1 MNRHITQA
9 AVIGAGVMGAQIA
22 GVLANHGV
30 NVLLLDVATGEKGAG
45 AAVRNQRAL
54 GGVQSLAK
62 LKPAPLTMATHL
74 ARIRAGNL
82 EDDVA
87 GLGKC
92 QWIIEAVTEK
102 MAVKQAVMTA
112 VEQHRAPGS
121 LVTSNTSGLSL
132 KDIAEGRS
140 ADFRK
145 HFCGVHFF
153 NPPRYM
159 KLVELT
165 PGPATDPA
173 VLEFLNEFIHRKLGK
188 GVVIARD
195 TPDFIANRIGVYA
208 LLVNI
213 RAMEAMKL
221 SATAVDALTGPLIG
235 RAKSATL
242 RTADVVGLDVIGLVA
257 ESLYAALGQ
266 DPERAMF
273 KTPDSVAGLVKAGK
287 LGQKSGAGF
296 YTKDKASGAILE
308 FDFATNNYGP
318 AAKAAFAS
326 VELAKTQKTLAEKL
340 KVLIAAQDAAGEF
353 TRKTLAPAL
362 AYAAERL
369 DEIADDVVAV
379 DNALKWGFGWEAG
392 PFEIWDLLGVKETCG
407 LITAL
412 GRKIPAAAQA
422 VLNAGCNSF
431 YRREA
436 GETYYFVPAAKA
448 EKQLPRPATAIRLQ
462 DCRDKGKVV
471 LENAGASLIDI
482 GDGIGCLEFHTK
494 MNAIGLETLNLTR
507 QAVTKAEQE
516 FRGMVVANEGDAF
529 SAGAN
534 LVWLLMAATDGEFDE
549 IELMIRLFQQ
559 ATMGLRNSKVPV
571 VVAPRGLALGGGCE
585 YVLHGHAVVSH
596 EELYI
601 GLVELGV
608 GLIPAGGGTKEMA
621 RRLARNCLANGGT
634 AIDQNKLKEVFTL
647 IATAKTSA
655 SAEEARQMGIL
666 EADAQL
672 EPSEDCLTW
681 SAKQKAIELA
691 QSGWRPPEP
700 NQEFIVA
707 GSTGLATC
715 KMYAYMM
722 REAGHASVYDEF
734 LAGQLAYVLCGGD
747 LPGQPKVTEQYV
759 LDLEREVFLKLCGR
773 KESRERIQHILKT
786 GKPLRN

>member
-1 MNRHITQA
+1 
-9 AVIGAGVMGAQIA
+9 
-22 GVLANHGV
+22 
-30 NVLLLDVATGEKGAG
+30 
-45 AAVRNQRAL
+45 
-54 GGVQSLAK
+54 
-62 LKPAPLTMATHL
+62 
-74 ARIRAGNL
+74 
-82 EDDVA
+82 
-87 GLGKC
+87 
-92 QWIIEAVTEK
+92 
-102 MAVKQAVMTA
+102 
-112 VEQHRAPGS
+112 
-121 LVTSNTSGLSL
+121 SNTSGLSL
-132 KDIAEGRS
+132 KGIAEGRS
-140 ADFRK
+140 DDFRK

-173 VLEFLNEFIHRKLGK
+173 VLEFLHEFIHRKLGK

-213 RAMEAMKL
+213 RAMETMKL
-221 SATAVDALTGPLIG
+221 SAGAVDALTGPLIG

-257 ESLYAALGQ
+257 DSLYAALGH

-273 KTPDSVAGLVKAGK
+273 KTPDSIVALVKAGK
-287 LGQKSGAGF
+287 LGQKSGSG
-296 YTKDKASGAILE
+296 YYSKDKASGAILE
-308 FDFATNNYGP
+308 YDFKTNAYAP
-318 AAKAAFAS
+318 APKAAFAS
-326 VELAKTQKTLAEKL
+326 VELAKTQKTLGEKL
-340 KVLIAAQDAAGEF
+340 KVLLAAQDVAGEF
-353 TRKTLAPAL
+353 IRQTLPPAL

-369 DEIADDVVAV
+369 DEIAEDVVAV
-379 DNALKWGFGWEAG
+379 DNALKWGFGWDAG
-392 PFEIWDLLGVKETCG
+392 PFELWDLLGVKETCA

-412 GRKIPAAAQA
+412 GRKVPPAAQA
-422 VLNAGCNSF
+422 VLDAGRNSF
-431 YRREA
+431 YRRDR
-436 GETYYFVPAAKA
+436 GETYYFLPATKT

-462 DCRDKGKVV
+462 DCKDQGKTV

-482 GDGIGCLEFHTK
+482 GDGIACLEFHTK

-507 QAVTKAEQE
+507 QAVAKAEQD

-571 VVAPRGLALGGGCE
+571 VVAPKSMALGGGCE
-585 YVLHGHAVVSH
+585 YVLHGHGVVAH

-621 RRLARNCLANGGT
+621 RRLARNCGG
-634 AIDQNKLKEVFTL
+634 AVIDQNKLKDTFTL

-666 EADAQL
+666 EADAQI
-672 EPSEDCLTW
+672 EPSDDCLTW
-681 SAKQKAIELA
+681 SAKQRAIELA
-691 QSGWRPPEP
+691 QSGWRPPEA
-700 NQEFIVA
+700 NQEFVVA

-722 REAGHASVYDEF
+722 REAGHATVYDEF
-734 LAGQLAYVLCGGD
+734 LAGQLAHVLCGGD
-747 LPGQPKVTEQYV
+747 LPGQPKVSEQHL